1 MGSAWLPGS
10 GRKVENQI
18 FDARTA
24 HLDGRRHSN
33 AKANFQGTVR
43 TDPEAPE
50 KNKHDFQH
58 VQDRTI
64 LGGELGFAIRT
75 RLHGHRR
82 PFLNIGGRT
91 GPRSA
96 PENTLI
102 STSARPHKAPK
113 TTPENPKSPKTQI
126 TSQQQPIFDTHQVG
140 SAWLPGS
147 GRKVEN
153 QIFDARTTHLAHL
166 ATYI

>member
-1 MGSAWLPGS
+1 MRSRSPGPTAHRRQEAFKCKGKLPGH
-10 GRKVENQI
+10 GRNRPRSPRK
-18 FDARTA
+18 
-24 HLDGRRHSN
+24 
-33 AKANFQGTVR
+33 
-43 TDPEAPE
+43 
-50 KNKHDFQH
+50 KHDFQH

-64 LGGELGFAIRT
+64 LGGKLGFAIRT

-82 PFLNIGGRT
+82 PFLKIGGRT
-91 GPRSA
+91 RPRSA